1 VGNRR
6 HSRRCMVVVWQCVRQ
21 LTFFPP
27 NFQNGQYFVPLLK
40 YILVCIN
47 AQTHALLRSNDA
59 PPGALP
65 PLTLHYACRFC
76 VQTGKILPSL
86 YYCNILYCA
95 HNNNNVNRPGSL
107 LLQWKLRLHSSPRT
121 RGDAPATLT
130 MDGNFRYCTFII
142 FFLKRFRK

>member
-1 VGNRR
+1 
-6 HSRRCMVVVWQCVRQ
+6 MVVLLARRFIDILLFFFFFKLPSNDPYTKFRGEPTPQPPLYGRRMTMCA
-21 LTFFPP
+21 TIDFFPP

-47 AQTHALLRSNDA
+47 AHTHALLRSNDA

-95 HNNNNVNRPGSL
+95 HNI
-107 LLQWKLRLHSSPRT
+107 T
-121 RGDAPATLT
+121 TT
-130 MDGNFRYCTFII
+130 
-142 FFLKRFRK
+142 